1 MVETIFI
8 SWRKGLSLSKNTQQ
22 KLSRNDFV
30 KQQSDVTAQD
40 ALHNVHDPE
49 LLSSEMTPA
58 QLLPDVRVPNV
69 IRPDV
74 HAHPKGAL
82 SSDYNVSVTN
92 QSNVTVEGVSHC
104 DGDSQVNLRSDHDEI
119 SSEVVDEVRKMTVL
133 NFAASAFIPAT
144 ELKSD
149 RNENTSHDILCAAAF
164 TTQFSQEQF
173 FQCPSSLQKK

>member
-1 MVETIFI
+1 M
-8 SWRKGLSLSKNTQQ
+8 SKNTQQ

-69 IRPDV
+69 IRPDA

-82 SSDYNVSVTN
+82 SSDYNVSVIN

-104 DGDSQVNLRSDHDEI
+104 DGDSQVNLQSDHDE
-119 SSEVVDEVRKMTVL
+119 SFSEVNDELRKMTML
-133 NFAASAFIPAT
+133 NVAAQTFIPAA
-144 ELKSD
+144 ELKSE
-149 RNENTSHDILCAAAF
+149 RNENTSHDV
-164 TTQFSQEQF
+164 
-173 FQCPSSLQKK
+173 